1 MISCIRTNSSNK
13 DFQQLVNKLD
23 AELAIRDG
31 DQHSFYDQF
40 NKIVHIKHAIVAYEN
55 DIAVGCGAFKEHS
68 ADTLELKR
76 MFVLLDY
83 RNKGIASKVLSML
96 EEWARELKYKKC
108 ILETGKNQP
117 EAIAL
122 YTKNEYSSIPNFGQ
136 YIGIEN
142 SVCFEKIL

>member
-1 MISCIRTNSSNK
+1 MISCIRTDSSNK

-55 DIAVGCGAFKEHS
+55 DIAVGCGAFKEYS

-96 EEWARELKYKKC
+96 EEWARELNYKRC

-117 EAIAL
+117 EAITL
-122 YTKNEYSSIPNFGQ
+122 YTKNGYTSIPNFGQ

-142 SVCFEKIL
+142 SVCFEKTF